1 MNFLNVIKSRW
12 SVRDFSDIA
21 IEQQKLQNIMEITH
35 TAPTA
40 KNMQPVHTYVITNGE
55 MLKKIDDVSPCRYGA
70 TAVFAVCYNTDEC
83 WKDDSGAFRGEM
95 DASIAATHIMLAATN
110 EGLGTCWVCLFDKDG
125 ITKLLDL
132 PKNEVPACLIMVGYP
147 SDEAKPSPRH
157 TDRKAF
163 DKAFT
168 VIE

>member
-1 MNFLNVIKSRW
+1 MNFADVIKSRW
-12 SVRDFSDIA
+12 SVRDFADIE
-21 IEQQKLQNIMEITH
+21 IEKQKIRNIMDITH

-40 KNMQPVHTYVITNGE
+40 KNMQPVHTYVITNKD
-55 MLKKIDDVSPCRYGA
+55 MLKKVDEVSACRYGA

-83 WKDDSGAFRGEM
+83 WKEESGAMRGEM

-110 EGLGTCWVCLFDKDG
+110 EGLGTCWVCLFDKA
-125 ITKLLDL
+125 KLKDL
-132 PKNEVPACLIMVGYP
+132 LNLPDNEVGACLIMVGYP
-147 SDEAKPSPRH
+147 SDTAKPSPRH
-157 TDRKAF
+157 LDRKDF

>member
-12 SVRDFSDIA
+12 SVRDFADI
-21 IEQQKLQNIMEITH
+21 EVEKSKLQNIMEITH

-40 KNMQPVHTYVITNGE
+40 KNMQPVHTYVITNSD
-55 MLKKIDDVSPCRYGA
+55 MLKKIDSVSPCRYGA

-83 WKDDSGAFRGEM
+83 WKNDDGDMRGEM

-110 EGLGTCWVCLFDKDG
+110 EGLGTCWVCLFDK
-125 ITKLLDL
+125 IKLKALLDL
-132 PKNEVPACLIMVGYP
+132 PENEVPACLIMVGYP
-147 SDEAKPSPRH
+147 SDKAKPSERH
-157 TDRKAF
+157 TDRKDF

>member
-12 SVRDFSDIA
+12 SVRDFSDIV
-21 IEQQKLQNIMEITH
+21 IEKSKLLNILDITH

-40 KNMQPVHTYVITNGE
+40 RNMQPVHTYVITNAD
-55 MLKKIDDVSPCRYGA
+55 MLKKIDTVSPCRYGA
-70 TAVFAVCYNTDEC
+70 TAVFVVCYNTDEC
-83 WKDDSGAFRGEM
+83 WKSDAGEMRGEM

-110 EGLGTCWVCLFDKDG
+110 EGLGTCWVCRFEADG
-125 ITKLLDL
+125 VKKVLDL
-132 PKNEVPACLIMVGYP
+132 PENEVPACLIMVGYP
-147 SDEAKPSPRH
+147 SDKARPSDRH
-157 TDRKAF
+157 LDRKDF

>member
-1 MNFLNVIKSRW
+1 
-12 SVRDFSDIA
+12 
-21 IEQQKLQNIMEITH
+21 MEIAH

-40 KNMQPVHTYVITNGE
+40 KNMQPVHTYVITNAD
-55 MLKKIDDVSPCRYGA
+55 MLKKIDDISPSRYGA

-83 WKDDSGAFRGEM
+83 WTNEAGEMRGEM

-110 EGLGTCWVCLFDKDG
+110 EGLGTCWVCLFDKD
-125 ITKLLDL
+125 KLSELLDL
-132 PKNEVPACLIMVGYP
+132 PKNEVPACLIMVGYA
-147 SDEAKPSPRH
+147 SDKAKPSPRH
-157 TDRKAF
+157 TERKDF

>member
-12 SVRDFSDIA
+12 SVRDFADVK
-21 IEQQKLQNIMEITH
+21 IEKQKIQNIMDITY

-40 KNMQPVHTYVITNGE
+40 KNMQPVHTYVVTNPE
-55 MLKKIDDVSPCRYGA
+55 MLKKMDDVSACRYGA

-83 WKDDSGAFRGEM
+83 WKNDAGDMRGEM

-110 EGLGTCWVCLFDKDG
+110 EGLGTCWVCLFDKE
-125 ITKLLDL
+125 KLKDL
-132 PKNEVPACLIMVGYP
+132 LNLPDNEVAACLIMVGYP
-147 SDEAKPSPRH
+147 SDKAKPSPRH
-157 TDRKAF
+157 LDRKDF